1 MSQSK
6 QSVYMKNDCGRI
18 YHLRLHPE
26 DVADTVILVGD
37 PDRSDMIAEHFD
49 VVHVEASH
57 REFRTVTGEFHGK
70 RLTVLSTGIGAGGV
84 EVAINELDALVNIDP
99 STGKPLDKLTSLN
112 LIRFGTTGA
121 LQPDT
126 AIGSVLVSEA
136 AFAFDGLIKFYN
148 KDTDPNIQ
156 PLQAS
161 LEKHFANLSMVG
173 GLYAAGADRFL
184 VDIFSDMGEKGITFT
199 CNGFYAPQARALRLP
214 IRYPDLLDQA
224 QAFSYEGTRI
234 TNLEMETAV
243 IYGLADQLGHKAC
256 SVSVAVANRH
266 HNASGSYKQVVEDML
281 DEFLDRVSKHL
292 RHSD

>member
-1 MSQSK
+1 MSQSN
-6 QSVYMKNDCGRI
+6 QSVFMKNDCGRI

-26 DVADTVILVGD
+26 DIADTVILVGD
-37 PDRSDMIAEHFD
+37 PERTDMIAEHFD
-49 VVHVEASH
+49 AIHAEASH

-84 EVAINELDALVNIDP
+84 EVAINELDALVNLDP
-99 STGKPLDKLTSLN
+99 NTGKPLDKLTSLN

-126 AIGSVLVSEA
+126 TIGSVLVSEA
-136 AFAFDGLIKFYN
+136 AFAFDGLIKFYS
-148 KDTDPNIQ
+148 KDTDVNVQ
-156 PLQAS
+156 PLEKA
-161 LEKHFANLSMVG
+161 LEDHFSNLSMVG
-173 GLYAAGADRFL
+173 GLYAAAAAPFL
-184 VDIFSDMGEKGITFT
+184 VDIFSDMGDRGITFT
-199 CNGFYAPQARALRLP
+199 CNGFYAPQARELRLP
-214 IRYPDLLDQA
+214 IRYPELLDQA
-224 QAFSYEGTRI
+224 QAFVHAGSRI

-243 IYGLADQLGHKAC
+243 IYGLAHQLGHKAC

-292 RHSD
+292 RKES